1 MTEGDDSVTNII
13 TFVRYVTGTHLPGTR
28 FITAEDTDN
37 TSSSKEFVSEQACFS
52 TLIKSVWSHVTILL

>member
-37 TSSSKEFVSEQACFS
+37 TSSSKEFVSEQA
-52 TLIKSVWSHVTILL
+52 SVLAP